1 MNGEHKKIVEIIN
14 KNHENTRK
22 EIKEI
27 NKTLLKFSGNIT
39 NLSNHIMDVLK
50 NQMYDTKRIDQLRKD
65 VDENSLMVNQYM
77 SELSGDFEDRI
88 KETDTIHFEKN
99 GK

>member
-1 MNGEHKKIVEIIN
+1 
-14 KNHENTRK
+14 
-22 EIKEI
+22 
-27 NKTLLKFSGNIT
+27 
-39 NLSNHIMDVLK
+39 MDVLK